1 MSALKPQKTRN
12 YSEYYKKFEY
22 LFDGTIG
29 MLNTAPVDLELND
42 DGKPVWSRPYPVPR
56 VHKAMFRKEVEILVR
71 LVVLKEANDSQ
82 WEAPSFVHP
91 KEKTNR
97 IIFLSDFQNLNRQL
111 KRKPYPMPKYVKYYY
126 NLRILNMLRR

>member
-42 DGKPVWSRPYPVPR
+42 DAKPVWSRPYPVPR
-56 VHKAMFRKEVEILVR
+56 VHKAMFRKEVEILVK
-71 LVVLKEANDSQ
+71 LSVIEESNESEWV
-82 WEAPSFVHP
+82 APSCAHP
-91 KEKTNR
+91 KAKKNR
-97 IIFLSDFQNLNRQL
+97 TLFLSDFRNLNRQL
-111 KRKPYPMPKYVKYYY
+111 KRKPHSMP
-126 NLRILNMLRR
+126 NIREIILNLEGFQ